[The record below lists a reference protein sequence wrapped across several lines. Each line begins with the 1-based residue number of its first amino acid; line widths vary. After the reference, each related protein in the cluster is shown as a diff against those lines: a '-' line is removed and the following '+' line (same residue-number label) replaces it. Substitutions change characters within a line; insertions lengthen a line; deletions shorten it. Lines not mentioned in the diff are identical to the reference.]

1 MNPTNVGDSQ
11 QCGSSTG
18 SSGIVVAAAEAFGVV
33 LAGFFWQTQTSICRN
48 NLRHCRFCQNA
59 ARPSIHPL

>member
-1 MNPTNVGDSQ
+1 MNPTTVGDSQ

-18 SSGIVVAAAEAFGVV
+18 SNGIAVAAAEAFGV
-33 LAGFFWQTQTSICRN
+33 LARFFWQTQTSICRN